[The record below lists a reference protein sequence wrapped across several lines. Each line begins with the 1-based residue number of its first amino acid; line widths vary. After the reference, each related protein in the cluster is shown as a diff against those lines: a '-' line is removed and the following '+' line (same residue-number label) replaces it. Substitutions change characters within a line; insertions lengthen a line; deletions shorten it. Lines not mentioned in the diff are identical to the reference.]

1 MFKSCGAKV
10 FSLRIYLSLW
20 YLPAAAVLI
29 LFCNMDIV
37 LISFKV
43 WLSWKC
49 FESSLLLACF
59 WCCSNVWRS
68 ALKVAPLYLWYIR
81 ACASNIVQGHLFPFL
96 AVSSTFYFFL
106 LCLIA
111 ISDEFGC
118 IHLPAKVAFSS
129 SSYVEMKLLICNI
142 VLQNTIWKGFIFFVG
157 DSRFLFENFWQFG
170 IARD

>member
-68 ALKVAPLYLWYIR
+68 ALKVAALYIWYIR
-81 ACASNIVQGHLFPFL
+81 ACASNIVQGHLFPFPCSFQYL
-96 AVSSTFYFFL
+96 LFFSVMFNCHQWWVWLYSFAGKGCIFLKFLRWNEAADLQYRSSKYDLKRIYFF
-106 LCLIA
+106 
-111 ISDEFGC
+111 G
-118 IHLPAKVAFSS
+118 
-129 SSYVEMKLLICNI
+129 
-142 VLQNTIWKGFIFFVG
+142 
-157 DSRFLFENFWQFG
+157 RWQ
-170 IARD
+170 